1 MEKYLPQCAPGSLLI
16 LDASLTPP
24 EGADLHIRAYPIL
37 STAAETLGKP
47 MTANIVAAGILGKT
61 LALFSDEA
69 LERAVRSSVPKG
81 TEDLNLRALKLG
93 FELAEK

>member
-47 MTANIVAAGILGKT
+47 MTANIVAAGIL
-61 LALFSDEA
+61 
-69 LERAVRSSVPKG
+69 RSSVPKG
-81 TEDLNLRALKLG
+81 TENLNLRALKLG
-93 FELAEK
+93 FALAEG